1 METSCDGGLLVGDGC
16 VGDKV
21 DDGDGFV
28 VWLGEGAHG
37 GEVVVSRGEVRGT
50 GGAYVLGKGL
60 LVEGIGGV
68 LWW

>member
-1 METSCDGGLLVGDGC
+1 MWEGVDGFIGGR
-16 VGDKV
+16 V
-21 DDGDGFV
+21 DDGEGLV
-28 VWLGEGAHG
+28 VWLGEEARG
-37 GEVVVSRGEVRGT
+37 GEVVVFRGEVGGT